1 MHSSLGLGREV
12 ITVPRTSITVSHA
25 SDKCFTWIILFNR
38 SDNHIQYTSTE
49 AIFILIM
56 RLGSRKKVSKL
67 YWQAAVAELKL
78 AV

>member
-1 MHSSLGLGREV
+1 MHSSLGLGRDV
-12 ITVPRTSITVSHA
+12 ITAPPTSITVSHA

-49 AIFILIM
+49 AIFILLM
-56 RLGSRKKVSKL
+56 RLGHRKKVSKL
-67 YWQAAVAELKL
+67 YQPAAEAELKL